1 MKKEAS
7 ILSISNINFMKDQ
20 PKPNYTFSL
29 ITITVLFFMWGFI
42 TCMNDIL
49 IPYLK
54 QLFKLKFF
62 EAMLVQFCFFGAYF
76 IGSLLYFI
84 YSATMGDPIHLIGYK
99 KGIIAGIMI
108 AALGCF
114 LFYPAATISSYPLFL
129 SALFILGLGFTV
141 LQITANAYVSLLGSQ
156 ESASSRLNMTQAFNA
171 FGTTIAPILGGH
183 LIFELFSTA
192 DGSFSAL
199 STRIPYMAFG
209 VVLMLVAI
217 FISRVKLPDFHSEP
231 GAEPVRGLVALKF
244 PNLRY
249 GMLTMFCYVG
259 GEVAVGSF
267 IISFLE
273 LPAIVGLPEAVAKNY
288 LALYWGGAMMGRFL
302 GSISLNTRIPTNRRF
317 GYMLMTAIAVFGVI
331 YAVVDLNFSQIS
343 FFLLFVALNFSA
355 FFIGQSLPAR
365 TLMIF
370 ASVNILLI
378 LSAIVNNGSIA
389 MYSILGIG
397 IFNSIMFSNIYT
409 LSISGLGKYTSQ
421 GSSLVVMAILGGA
434 LIPVLQGYIA
444 DEVGVQSSFL
454 LPTCC
459 YIVIALFGLYSSRH
473 LSAIPTVAAPRGH

>member
-1 MKKEAS
+1 
-7 ILSISNINFMKDQ
+7 
-20 PKPNYTFSL
+20 
-29 ITITVLFFMWGFI
+29 
-42 TCMNDIL
+42 
-49 IPYLK
+49 
-54 QLFKLKFF
+54 
-62 EAMLVQFCFFGAYF
+62 
-76 IGSLLYFI
+76 
-84 YSATMGDPIHLIGYK
+84 
-99 KGIIAGIMI
+99 
-108 AALGCF
+108 
-114 LFYPAATISSYPLFL
+114 
-129 SALFILGLGFTV
+129 
-141 LQITANAYVSLLGSQ
+141 
-156 ESASSRLNMTQAFNA
+156 MTQAFNA

-209 VVLMLVAI
+209 VVLILVAI

-231 GAEPVRGLVALKF
+231 GTEPVRGLVALKF

-302 GSISLNTRIPTNRRF
+302 GSISLNTKIPTNRRF
-317 GYMLMTAIAVFGVI
+317 FYMIITAVAVFGLI
-331 YAVVDLNFSQIS
+331 YAIVDLNFSQIR
-343 FFLLFVALNFSA
+343 FFLLFVLLNFVA
-355 FFIGQSLPAR
+355 FFIGRSLPAR

-378 LSAIVNNGSIA
+378 LSAVVNNGSIA

-434 LIPVLQGYIA
+434 LVPVLQGYIA

-473 LSAIPTVAAPRGH
+473 LSVVSPLVAGAKGH